1 MRKTKLITA
10 DIIKL
15 VKSALKG
22 DHVII
27 KYDVGQFDKFMI
39 GNYIVT
45 IKKGEKPVINLGDN
59 QSSEYFKIWRE
70 DVGGILL
77 KELRK
82 DDSDLFE
89 MKSSKFKVSLKKIR
103 EDEYLD
109 FCNKKMDHVMIGN
122 ENYTIIKAV
131 PTKKGYGDKTDDYS
145 LEFDDEDEI
154 KKAVKETHD
163 EVEVDDEP
171 ITANSYALF

>member
-22 DHVII
+22 DNVIT
-27 KYDVGQFDKFMI
+27 KYNVGQFDKFMI

-82 DDSDLFE
+82 DEPDLFE
-89 MKSSKFKVSLKKIR
+89 LKSSKFKVLLKKIQ
-103 EDEYLD
+103 EGEYLD
-109 FCNKKMDHVMIGN
+109 FCNKKMDHIMIGN
-122 ENYTIIKAV
+122 DGYTIIKAV
-131 PTKKGYGDKTDDYS
+131 PIKKGYGDKTDDY
-145 LEFDDEDEI
+145 LLDVDEDEEI
-154 KKAVKETHD
+154 KKVVKETND
-163 EVEVDDEP
+163 DVEVDDEP

>member
-15 VKSALKG
+15 VKSALK
-22 DHVII
+22 DDNVVT
-27 KYDVGQFDKFMI
+27 KYEVGQFDKFMI

-82 DDSDLFE
+82 DDPDLFE
-89 MKSSKFKVSLKKIR
+89 LKSSKFKVLLKKIQ
-103 EDEYLD
+103 EGEYLD
-109 FCNKKMDHVMIGN
+109 FCNKKMDHIMIGN
-122 ENYTIIKAV
+122 DGYTIIKAV
-131 PTKKGYGDKTDDYS
+131 PIKKGYGDKTDDY
-145 LEFDDEDEI
+145 LLDVDEDEEI
-154 KKAVKETHD
+154 KKVVKETND
-163 EVEVDDEP
+163 DVEVDDEP

>member
-22 DHVII
+22 DNVVT
-27 KYDVGQFDKFMI
+27 KYEVGQFDKFMI

-45 IKKGEKPVINLGDN
+45 IKKGEKPVVNLGDN

-82 DDSDLFE
+82 DDPDLFE
-89 MKSSKFKVSLKKIR
+89 LKSSKFKVLLKKIQ
-103 EDEYLD
+103 EGEYLD
-109 FCNKKMDHVMIGN
+109 FCNKKMDHIMIGN
-122 ENYTIIKAV
+122 DGYTIIKAV
-131 PTKKGYGDKTDDYS
+131 PIKKGYGDKTDDY
-145 LEFDDEDEI
+145 LLDADEDEEI
-154 KKAVKETHD
+154 KKVVKETND
-163 EVEVDDEP
+163 DVEVDDEP